1 MGEPGMI
8 SIKES
13 GNWTKGSMLLMLSQ
27 GERQSGTFRRRKPT
41 CLSKSQQRRMT
52 RRTGCLKSV
61 RVSGRSL
68 SKGTCKGLSFLIS
81 EGLQANQHEDSE
93 QVCEMRC
100 FSSCE
105 GVVEESEGTYHFGG
119 LGATTKSAESW
130 GSGKML
136 AQGRALDA
144 QILLRRERSGRCSI
158 LSTGLSS
165 EQVCEYA

>member
-1 MGEPGMI
+1 MI

-93 QVCEMRC
+93 QVCDKCWDIIITRG
-100 FSSCE
+100 E
-105 GVVEESEGTYHFGG
+105 GNHWLHIPLG
-119 LGATTKSAESW
+119 LDDKAESYLN
-130 GSGKML
+130 K
-136 AQGRALDA
+136 
-144 QILLRRERSGRCSI
+144 
-158 LSTGLSS
+158 
-165 EQVCEYA
+165 